1 MEKFEG
7 LELNGKNVMD
17 IYNQC
22 KKTEKSK
29 ETIRAYMFDSIST
42 QIFTPPIDFDK
53 EKITEHHD
61 TILYFL
67 GQLEAVHAGH
77 KVLIPN
83 DGLKRYD
90 HVVWSPHN
98 SLVFTLY
105 YLAVASDCMA
115 VFTKRD
121 NLICTSIANIQA
133 TVSPSDPSY
142 KEKME
147 AFKKNH
153 RD

>member
-53 EKITEHHD
+53 EKIIAEYSSGKRVID
-61 TILYFL
+61 IAKEYNVPIETIYY
-67 GQLEAVHAGH
+67 
-77 KVLIPN
+77 I
-83 DGLKRYD
+83 LKI
-90 HVVWSPHN
+90 S
-98 SLVFTLY
+98 
-105 YLAVASDCMA
+105 
-115 VFTKRD
+115 
-121 NLICTSIANIQA
+121 NI
-133 TVSPSDPSY
+133 
-142 KEKME
+142 
-147 AFKKNH
+147 N
-153 RD
+153 